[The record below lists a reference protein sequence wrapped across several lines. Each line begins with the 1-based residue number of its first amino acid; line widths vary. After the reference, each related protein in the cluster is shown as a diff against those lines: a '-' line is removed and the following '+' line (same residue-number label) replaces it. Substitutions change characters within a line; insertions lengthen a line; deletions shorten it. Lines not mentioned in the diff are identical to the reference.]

1 MTYNLFFLSTGDPW
15 KEMLE
20 PDLCGKMVKIEQGSN
35 LLNQIFN
42 LLPDMYG
49 RLTQMN
55 TSAGQYPTPLLGEV
69 FLILLDQM
77 TLRTLFQ

>member
-1 MTYNLFFLSTGDPW
+1 MMYNLFFLSTGDPW
-15 KEMLE
+15 KEILE

-49 RLTQMN
+49 RFTQMN
-55 TSAGQYPTPLLGEV
+55 TSAGQYATLLGEV
-69 FLILLDQM
+69 SSILLDQV
-77 TLRTLFQ
+77 TSHTLFQ